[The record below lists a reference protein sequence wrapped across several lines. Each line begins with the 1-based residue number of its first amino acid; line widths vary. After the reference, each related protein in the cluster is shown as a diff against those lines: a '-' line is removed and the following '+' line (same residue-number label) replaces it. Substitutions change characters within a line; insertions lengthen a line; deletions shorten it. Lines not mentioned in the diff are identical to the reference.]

1 LRPKIGR
8 PKADNPKDVDLKVR
22 IDNETNLKLT
32 RYSNNKKIS
41 KAQAVRNAIDL
52 LLENEKE

>member
-1 LRPKIGR
+1 MRPKIGR

-22 IDNETNLKLT
+22 IDNMTNLRLVK
-32 RYSNNKKIS
+32 YSDKKNIS
-41 KAQAVRNAIDL
+41 KAQAVRNAIEM